1 MRQILPGKV
10 SDQDA
15 ATILGVLNTNSHELG
30 EWGGSGLY
38 MKALLMEHDCR
49 PNCSFTTHGSLLTT
63 LPRPFKPRFE
73 ISRISEQPT
82 TCRLG
87 HVCVFL
93 NIRRFVSLGIISW
106 LRVEG

>member
-1 MRQILPGKV
+1 MREILPSKV

-49 PNCSFTTHGSLLTT
+49 PNCSFTTHGLSPKLL
-63 LPRPFKPRFE
+63 P
-73 ISRISEQPT
+73 
-82 TCRLG
+82 CRTK
-87 HVCVFL
+87 V
-93 NIRRFVSLGIISW
+93 W
-106 LRVEG
+106 APK

>member
-49 PNCSFTTHGSLLTT
+49 PNCSFTTHGSWWTQAPLLYYAWFVVG
-63 LPRPFKPRFE
+63 LPC
-73 ISRISEQPT
+73 IQGM
-82 TCRLG
+82 L
-87 HVCVFL
+87 V
-93 NIRRFVSLGIISW
+93 
-106 LRVEG
+106 